1 MIEVSCTSYTGSVQ
15 TVVISDGICGATYGI
30 KLSLGTLSLEVL
42 HKLADFIA
50 SEVVNVRCRI

>member
-15 TVVISDGICGATYGI
+15 TVISGGICGATYGI